1 MAIERSLLG
10 IALFAAFGSAM
21 TCSGN
26 SGSAPSAADQNASE
40 NAALVCRLSVPER
53 IPAEGA
59 LPLRFEIENRGRRAL
74 WVLRWNTPFDP
85 LMGDVFGIS
94 AEAASEDAL
103 SFVGPMVKRGD
114 PSREEYL
121 EIPAGKTL
129 STEIDLR
136 ASYEF
141 RGAGRYEVRYESIL
155 GDVAESAA
163 DLPRARDRHQPID
176 LACGPTAVNL
186 R

>member
-40 NAALVCRLSVPER
+40 NAALVCRLSVPQEAS
-53 IPAEGA
+53 AEGA
-59 LPLRFEIENRGRRAL
+59 ALRFEIENRGIRAL
-74 WVLRWNTPFDP
+74 WFLRWNTPFDP
-85 LMGDVFGIS
+85 LMGDVFVIN